1 MENVKR
7 IDKSEK
13 TLICERNQGDWKGK
27 VLCSGCKGFYS
38 KRRIKRHKKQFCS
51 RSANISP
58 KTIYFKKIPTTSVD
72 PKFQEDIL
80 NHFREDDIG
89 MICVKDQTII
99 RFGVSLWLKNS
110 KKMERKGVMAEMR
123 RLGKILMKMRS
134 LANDETLKGENI
146 FERDHFPSL
155 KEAIIALTT
164 YDNGEMKYGE
174 RISMGY
180 TLIKGQ
186 KVQLGHM
193 VVVKDE
199 KGEKEV
205 ERFGR
210 CLNLHWG
217 ELFHTAELKTYEA
230 RNNLRKPSDLPLE
243 EDTKELRSYIL
254 GLNLFICSTKQCL
267 HTFTIT
273 ISHFS
278 TMNNDNVEHNKLK
291 AYKRLLPFI
300 Q

>member
-1 MENVKR
+1 
-7 IDKSEK
+7 
-13 TLICERNQGDWKGK
+13 
-27 VLCSGCKGFYS
+27 
-38 KRRIKRHKKQFCS
+38 
-51 RSANISP
+51 
-58 KTIYFKKIPTTSVD
+58 
-72 PKFQEDIL
+72 
-80 NHFREDDIG
+80 
-89 MICVKDQTII
+89 
-99 RFGVSLWLKNS
+99 
-110 KKMERKGVMAEMR
+110 MERKGVMAEMR
-123 RLGKILMKMRS
+123 RLGRILMKMRS

-164 YDNGEMKYGE
+164 YDNGEMKYRE
-174 RISMGY
+174 RIFIGY

-273 ISHFS
+273 ISHFF
-278 TMNNDNVEHNKLK
+278 NNE
-291 AYKRLLPFI
+291 

>member
-1 MENVKR
+1 
-7 IDKSEK
+7 
-13 TLICERNQGDWKGK
+13 
-27 VLCSGCKGFYS
+27 
-38 KRRIKRHKKQFCS
+38 
-51 RSANISP
+51 
-58 KTIYFKKIPTTSVD
+58 
-72 PKFQEDIL
+72 
-80 NHFREDDIG
+80 
-89 MICVKDQTII
+89 
-99 RFGVSLWLKNS
+99 
-110 KKMERKGVMAEMR
+110 MERKGVMAEMR

-273 ISHFS
+273 ISHFL

-291 AYKRLLPFI
+291 AYKRVLPFI

>member
-1 MENVKR
+1 
-7 IDKSEK
+7 
-13 TLICERNQGDWKGK
+13 
-27 VLCSGCKGFYS
+27 
-38 KRRIKRHKKQFCS
+38 
-51 RSANISP
+51 
-58 KTIYFKKIPTTSVD
+58 
-72 PKFQEDIL
+72 
-80 NHFREDDIG
+80 

-273 ISHFS
+273 ISHF
-278 TMNNDNVEHNKLK
+278 L
-291 AYKRLLPFI
+291 
-300 Q
+300 